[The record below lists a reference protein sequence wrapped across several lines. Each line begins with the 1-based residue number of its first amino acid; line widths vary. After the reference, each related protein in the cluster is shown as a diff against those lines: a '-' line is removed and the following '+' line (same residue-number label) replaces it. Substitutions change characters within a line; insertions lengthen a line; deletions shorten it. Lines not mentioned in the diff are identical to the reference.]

1 MVSDLEEV
9 MCVEVVRWVKGS
21 DMGEKLARCARQE
34 NGRAG
39 GRNVAMSS
47 TLSTALIDAD
57 RMIRIRLS
65 YRLARGQSIG
75 SGSRASCT

>member
-1 MVSDLEEV
+1 MVFDLEEV

-21 DMGEKLARCARQE
+21 DMGGKLARQK

-39 GRNVAMSS
+39 GRNVVMSS

-75 SGSRASCT
+75 SGSRASCR